1 MCIKLNCVGQG
12 IPARKTFCDN
22 INLLCRYSDICSVSG
37 IDSCR
42 IADGILHLQLQR
54 VLSCVDIKP
63 VPVCPRDSGNN
74 VGMRIAKHILSDAYD
89 CVAVK
94 AAAICNRGCDI
105 RICFPYG
112 FSVLLCG
119 GRSSAQFRRK
129 SHHNGGDVAG
139 DPVRLNHC
147 DLVEAV
153 ERLVVREIRGL
164 PLVLFC
170 GVAVRIDTQCVAQLK
185 PETLRVVLGIEL
197 AKPTLFLMCN
207 SKLCPVDR
215 ILREKIRYGR
225 LIDMCVDLAAGRAE
239 VVCHDVGSAVRQYL
253 QIAHVLARSFH
264 IVRENGT
271 TLLRTCQFAAL
282 AELGDIDGRIVLI
295 AGPVVVLISADTG
308 DEDLVVELVET
319 SLIDVAADACIAAE
333 LQTAVTLYLIL
344 HEKAVVIGL
353 IAAER
358 VDGGCHIQI
367 LPVNEQCLTVYL
379 CLIRVADIGFVVV
392 DILEGFVEIVAA
404 VLLDIIFEVDSGS
417 GIFPQPRA
425 ELACNT
431 DLSKIIARHIDIFIT
446 CCCRMHIRH
455 GTCLSF
461 CYSRRGPCRV
471 GVDEKTVFQLC
482 RAVCILPHQQHALA
496 ILMEI
501 KGCRIA
507 VEVLQHAG
515 LRRRIDLCCHA
526 RAGHRSHLAPAVVR
540 RNG

>member
-42 IADGILHLQLQR
+42 IADGVLHLQLQR

-63 VPVCPRDSGNN
+63 VPVCPRDSCNN

-94 AAAICNRGCDI
+94 VAAICNRGCDI
-105 RICFPYG
+105 RICFPN
-112 FSVLLCG
+112 SAPILLCG

-139 DPVRLNHC
+139 DPVRINHC

-164 PLVLFC
+164 PLVFLC

-185 PETLRVVLGIEL
+185 PETLRVVLGIEF
-197 AKPTLFLMCN
+197 AEPTLFLMCN

-225 LIDMCVDLAAGRAE
+225 LIDMCVDLAAGWAE
-239 VVCHDVGSAVRQYL
+239 VVCHDIGSAVRQYL
-253 QIAHVLARSFH
+253 QITHVLARSFD

-295 AGPVVVLISADTG
+295 AGPVVVLIASDTG
-308 DEDLVVELVET
+308 DEDLVVEFVET
-319 SLIDVAADACIAAE
+319 SLIDVAADARIAAE

-344 HEKAVVIGL
+344 HEETVVIGL

-367 LPVNEQCLTVYL
+367 LPVNEQRLTVYL
-379 CLIRVADIGFVVV
+379 CLIRITNIGFVVV

-404 VLLDIIFEVDSGS
+404 VLLDIIF
-417 GIFPQPRA
+417 
-425 ELACNT
+425 
-431 DLSKIIARHIDIFIT
+431 
-446 CCCRMHIRH
+446 
-455 GTCLSF
+455 
-461 CYSRRGPCRV
+461 
-471 GVDEKTVFQLC
+471 
-482 RAVCILPHQQHALA
+482 
-496 ILMEI
+496 
-501 KGCRIA
+501 
-507 VEVLQHAG
+507 
-515 LRRRIDLCCHA
+515 
-526 RAGHRSHLAPAVVR
+526 
-540 RNG
+540 